1 MSESMKSL
9 RIAKKLCMSYDVSLK
24 RKINKYRKIFY
35 DKYFD
40 SKKKIS
46 KSNVDKLLNNFYNSI
61 NECIDYIISF
71 ENTNKDIKF
80 PKFNNELF
88 EELLNLDTLIQTT
101 LENQL
106 INIKE
111 FNFYKLNPSVL
122 YLLIY
127 ETIANIHNTS
137 ITEDE
142 DLEFDF
148 EKFRN
153 MSFMFVSSLDKRQ
166 PKGPKGPIIPPKHKD
181 DIKITGII
189 KFMNLIYDNLRNQ
202 ESGEYDKAL
211 IVKKMKEKLIFMK
224 SNKPTIYAEENVIWA
239 NPNIPNIKYFCCNS
253 LYNSRLIDF
262 GYKDELFFV

>member
-1 MSESMKSL
+1 MKSL
-9 RIAKKLCMSYDVSLK
+9 RIAKKLCISYDSSLK
-24 RKINKYRKIFY
+24 RKVNKNRKIFY

-61 NECIDYIISF
+61 NECINYIISF
-71 ENTNKDIKF
+71 ENTEQNIKF
-80 PKFNNELF
+80 PKFDNELF

-111 FNFYKLNPSVL
+111 FNFYKLNPSVF

-127 ETIANIHNTS
+127 NTIADIHNKC
-137 ITEDE
+137 IIEDE

-153 MSFMFVSSLDKRQ
+153 MSFMFVSSLNKRQ
-166 PKGPKGPIIPPKHKD
+166 PKGPKGPIIPPKHNAN
-181 DIKITGII
+181 IKIVGII
-189 KFMNLIYDNLRNQ
+189 KFMNLINENLCNQ
-202 ESGEYDKAL
+202 ESEEYDREL
-211 IVKKMKEKLIFMK
+211 IINKIKEKLIFMK
-224 SNKPTIYAEENVIWA
+224 SNRPTIYAEEGVIWN
-239 NPNIPNIKYFCCNS
+239 NPNIPIIKFFCCNS
-253 LYNSRLIDF
+253 LYNNRLIDF
-262 GYKDELFFV
+262 GYKKEIFFF